1 MELRLNVYPGHID
14 VLEVIHNEKEIINEV
29 VERLGTRKLRI
40 RDGKIVRWVKN
51 PYYDDFA
58 EHTHESP
65 GRYELVS
72 ESEEDVELLKAA
84 ELVIKAL
91 EIRKKIGMNS

>member
-14 VLEVIHNEKEIINEV
+14 VLEVIHSEKEIVNEV
-29 VERLGTRKLRI
+29 VKRLGTHNLRI
-40 RDGKIVRWVKN
+40 RDGKIVRWVAN

-65 GRYELVS
+65 SRYELVS
-72 ESEEDVELLKAA
+72 EAQEDIELLKAA

-91 EIRKKIGMNS
+91 ETRKKIGK

>member
-1 MELRLNVYPGHID
+1 MFIPGI
-14 VLEVIHNEKEIINEV
+14 LMCSKLFIAKKKSLTHN
-29 VERLGTRKLRI
+29 LRI
-40 RDGKIVRWVKN
+40 RDGKIVRWVAN
-51 PYYDDFA
+51 PYYDDFV

-72 ESEEDVELLKAA
+72 EAQEDIELLKAA

-91 EIRKKIGMNS
+91 ETRKKIGK